1 LLPPPE
7 LCSKLPTHHPEDR
20 NTTAAAVSAAAAAM
34 QATVAAAAGGN
45 GSGGAGGIA
54 GTAPAIIDPKAQ
66 DLQFLFL
73 AMTEE
78 VRTALYCLCAAAV
91 LRWVTLHVLLHACL
105 APRPAP
111 GLPADTF
118 FLHCFPMPHFLPL
131 FVASLLSSLPLSA
144 ARCASLW

>member
-1 LLPPPE
+1 MAL
-7 LCSKLPTHHPEDR
+7 
-20 NTTAAAVSAAAAAM
+20 
-34 QATVAAAAGGN
+34 
-45 GSGGAGGIA
+45 GSGADAPGCLPALPARLPACLPACPSIPCCLSRRYAGRKVMLGVDRLDMIKGI
-54 GTAPAIIDPKAQ
+54 PQ
-66 DLQFLFL
+66 
-73 AMTEE
+73 